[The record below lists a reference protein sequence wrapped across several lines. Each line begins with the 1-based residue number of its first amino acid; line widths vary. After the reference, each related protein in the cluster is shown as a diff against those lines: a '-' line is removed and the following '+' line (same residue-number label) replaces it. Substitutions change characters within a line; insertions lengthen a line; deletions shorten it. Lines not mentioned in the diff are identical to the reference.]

1 MDTGRKRKPAHVDEP
16 YLGNVIVANA
26 GDSIYFAAVA
36 ELGFKTWVFP
46 LPRHKKNRIHRLK
59 I

>member
-1 MDTGRKRKPAHVDEP
+1 MDTGLKRKPAHVDEP

-46 LPRHKKNRIHRLK
+46 LPRHKKN
-59 I
+59 